1 MTALTTPETESILT
15 VCLMAS
21 FADGDKHE
29 REREQMKK
37 ITDSLAKEEVDV
49 TALYQKVL
57 LNRPELTAV
66 AERLVT
72 PGSRQLAYEMAVC
85 VCDADDVCNPAER
98 QFLDQLRTALGLS
111 AASTQPADAEA
122 TALAT
127 IPVAMPAGVPALT
140 PSGAPA
146 TTPAR
151 AEETAAMILRY
162 AIVGGALELLPQ
174 TMATLAII
182 PLQSKMVYRIGQQRG
197 HELDRKSIGEFMA
210 TVGIGLASQVF
221 EGFARRLTGGL
232 GRTVAGKLGGK
243 IGNTVGG
250 IAMSFASTYALGHLG
265 QIYYDS
271 GRTLSIETLKAKYP
285 PLLAEGKE
293 LAQKYA
299 GQITEKS
306 HHLQGAGLSS
316 LLKGAI

>member
-1 MTALTTPETESILT
+1 MIALTTSETESILT

-37 ITDSLAKEEVDV
+37 ITDSLANEEMDV
-49 TALYQKVL
+49 TALYQRVL
-57 LNRPELTAV
+57 LNRPDLTAV
-66 AERLVT
+66 AEGLVA

-85 VCDADDVCNPAER
+85 VCDADDVCNPAE
-98 QFLDQLRTALGLS
+98 QKFLDQLRTALGLS
-111 AASTQPADAEA
+111 AASTQPADTEA

-127 IPVAMPAGVPALT
+127 IPVASPAGTPAL
-140 PSGAPA
+140 
-146 TTPAR
+146 
-151 AEETAAMILRY
+151 AEETGAMILRY

-182 PLQSKMVYRIGQQRG
+182 PLQSKMVYRIGKQRG
-197 HELDRKSIGEFMA
+197 CELDRKSIGEFIA

-243 IGNTVGG
+243 IGDAVGG
-250 IAMSFASTYALGHLG
+250 IAMSFASTYALGHLA
-265 QIYYDS
+265 QIYYDG
-271 GRTLSIETLKAKYP
+271 GRTLSIESLKSKYR

-293 LAQKYA
+293 LSQKYA
-299 GQITEKS
+299 TQITQQS
-306 HHLQGAGLSS
+306 QQLQGAGLST
-316 LLKGAI
+316 LLKGVI